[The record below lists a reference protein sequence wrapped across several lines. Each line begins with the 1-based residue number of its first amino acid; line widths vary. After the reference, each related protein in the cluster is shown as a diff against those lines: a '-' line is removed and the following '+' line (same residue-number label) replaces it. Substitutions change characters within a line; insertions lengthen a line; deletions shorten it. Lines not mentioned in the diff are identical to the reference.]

1 MYSVEIEFSVIIRFA
16 CSLHHPSAVR
26 HQVRMGG
33 GDRRAA
39 PMGAPP
45 HGLFL
50 HEVVYPEALWETWE
64 PPEEGDEGENV
75 SE

>member
-1 MYSVEIEFSVIIRFA
+1 MARLLA
-16 CSLHHPSAVR
+16 
-26 HQVRMGG
+26 G

-64 PPEEGDEGENV
+64 PPEGGDEGERD